1 MVEAAQVPQNV
12 RIVVVDL
19 STGVKVV
26 IEEDIIV
33 VDVTH
38 LSTKSTLETN

>member
-1 MVEAAQVPQNV
+1 MVEDAQVPQNV

-38 LSTKSTLETN
+38 LSTKSALETN